1 MKSDIYHI
9 SVHPTQT
16 EPRTTGCSAERCAAV
31 HILLD
36 GLFSHVLILFLL
48 VAKDKDQPNL
58 YLQLNLDKSLVSRT
72 NTTIYL
78 LSRVAANVCKKETFG
93 LNFQIIR
100 NVRVKRYFIYKQVCF
115 IECNRQMFL
124 YLFFNRRILNIRLC
138 LQRHIVRVCFQV
150 DANKTEDF
158 YNSIQKP
165 NRIWKYFLK
174 FSVNKF
180 TLFAN

>member
-1 MKSDIYHI
+1 
-9 SVHPTQT
+9 
-16 EPRTTGCSAERCAAV
+16 
-31 HILLD
+31 
-36 GLFSHVLILFLL
+36 
-48 VAKDKDQPNL
+48 
-58 YLQLNLDKSLVSRT
+58 
-72 NTTIYL
+72 
-78 LSRVAANVCKKETFG
+78 
-93 LNFQIIR
+93 
-100 NVRVKRYFIYKQVCF
+100 
-115 IECNRQMFL
+115 MFL